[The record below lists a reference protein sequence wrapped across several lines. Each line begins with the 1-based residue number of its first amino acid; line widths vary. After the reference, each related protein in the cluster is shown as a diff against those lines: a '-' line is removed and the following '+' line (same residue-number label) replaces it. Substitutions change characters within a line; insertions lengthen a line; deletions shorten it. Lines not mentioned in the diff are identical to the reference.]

1 MGIMKDSL
9 EETQQ
14 HVENLLKVQDHDVL
28 TKTQLQLMRWNLKQF
43 ASLATLKSR
52 IANKSNKKQK

>member
-14 HVENLLKVQDHDVL
+14 HVENLLKAQDHDVL